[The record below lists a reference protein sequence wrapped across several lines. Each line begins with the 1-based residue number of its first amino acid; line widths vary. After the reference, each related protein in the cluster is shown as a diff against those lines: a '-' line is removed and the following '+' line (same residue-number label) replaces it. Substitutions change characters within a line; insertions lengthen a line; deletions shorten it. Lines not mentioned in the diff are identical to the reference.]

1 MKPRQYNNGNIE
13 VIHPELST
21 ALPNSRIA
29 VDEVLINGRRYR
41 IPEKIIVL
49 DFWSKLNKRDEYNYR
64 YIDPFQIC
72 LKLSSFREMDIPSR
86 MSSPLTPLSSL
97 DDSDDSMF
105 SSSGRTSAEIDDL
118 AAAQVNSSYFKIHHV
133 NLSLQLLCGMATAR
147 KSTSLTV
154 VSGSGTTK
162 KLADRGVQTNPEPPV
177 VRNKVGRPRKVSEAQ
192 ALFHTPRSKLKRNTF
207 K

>member
-21 ALPNSRIA
+21 APPNPRIA

-64 YIDPFQIC
+64 YIDLLQIC

-86 MSSPLTPLSSL
+86 MSSPLTPVSSM
-97 DDSDDSMF
+97 DDSHDSML
-105 SSSGRTSAEIDDL
+105 SSSGRTSTEIDDL
-118 AAAQVNSSYFKIHHV
+118 AAAQVNNFYFECIMLICPFSYYATWLHQEKV
-133 NLSLQLLCGMATAR
+133 QL
-147 KSTSLTV
+147 
-154 VSGSGTTK
+154 
-162 KLADRGVQTNPEPPV
+162 
-177 VRNKVGRPRKVSEAQ
+177 
-192 ALFHTPRSKLKRNTF
+192 
-207 K
+207 